1 MLCILLVASLLPRNV
16 AYENLETFT
25 IAAIFSRK
33 STDVEN
39 SLRKAEAEV
48 VNRNILP
55 NGTML
60 RVQPFVLEN
69 FSTSLQSS
77 LVGFCDMIVSRNIS
91 VVIIVGDLGESVWVI
106 PWISSRLRIPVSL
119 AYNSRTIGENKVFH

>member
-60 RVQPFVLEN
+60 RVRPFVLEN

-119 AYNSRTIGENKVFH
+119 AYNSRTIGENKVFR